1 MARKHEILN
10 WNLRFHIIPVSQY
23 TMIELKSLV
32 LGEVGS
38 GAGVSTGL
46 LNLI

>member
-38 GAGVSTGL
+38 AGVSIGL
-46 LNLI
+46 LNMI